1 MDDENKANRWW
12 RRVPRAWALALCLP
26 VFGPA
31 SMPAMAEEKAE
42 EAPKPYIDLAPIYL
56 SVLNKGRV
64 IGVVTLELVLEVK
77 DPAHD
82 SAMVTERLRQIE
94 GDFAAAGM
102 EMARQVFRVDRPID
116 PDLVSAYLTPYVER
130 RLGPG
135 KVNVLVKQALIRP
148 M

>member
-1 MDDENKANRWW
+1 MSEGYGMIGSW
-12 RRVPRAWALALCLP
+12 RRVALAVALCLP
-26 VFGPA
+26 AVMIAPLPVWA
-31 SMPAMAEEKAE
+31 AEKAE
-42 EAPKPYIDLAPIYL
+42 EAPQPYIDLAPIYL

-82 SAMVTERLRQIE
+82 SAQITERLRQIE

-116 PDLVSAYLTPYVER
+116 PDLVVAYLTPYAER
-130 RLGPG
+130 RLGPD

>member
-1 MDDENKANRWW
+1 MGMVLKVSGSRW
-12 RRVPRAWALALCLP
+12 RRGAAALAAALALGSAGQ
-26 VFGPA
+26 VPA
-31 SMPAMAEEKAE
+31 QASSESKE
-42 EAPKPYIDLAPIYL
+42 EAPQPFITLSPLYF

-82 SAMVTERLRQIE
+82 GSMVLERQRQLE

-116 PDLVSAYLTPYVER
+116 PDLVSAYLTPYAER

-135 KVNVLVKQALIRP
+135 KVSVLVKQALIRP
-148 M
+148 Q